1 MIELRVSAQGKQDLK
16 NIWRGLAEY
25 RLELADQQIRRIE
38 KKIDLLSKFP
48 LAGRQRLD
56 ISPNLR
62 SVPVDRLV
70 LLYHVDQQGERTIVE
85 IDRII
90 DGTRNLQSLFNN
102 LESEDQN

>member
-1 MIELRVSAQGKQDLK
+1 MIELRVSPQGQQDLK

-25 RLELADQQIRRIE
+25 RLELADKQIRRIE
-38 KKIDLLSKFP
+38 KKIAILSKFP

-62 SVPVDRLV
+62 SLPIDRLI
-70 LLYHVDQQGERTIVE
+70 LLYHVDQQGDKTIVE

-90 DGTRNLQSLFNN
+90 DGAMNLYSLFNDS
-102 LESEDQN
+102 ESEDLE

>member
-90 DGTRNLQSLFNN
+90 DGTRNLQSLFND

>member
-90 DGTRNLQSLFNN
+90 DGTRNLQSLFNDF
-102 LESEDQN
+102 ESEDQN

>member
-25 RLELADQQIRRIE
+25 RLELADKQIRRIE

-62 SVPVDRLV
+62 SLPVDRLV

-90 DGTRNLQSLFNN
+90 DGTRNLQSLFNDF
-102 LESEDQN
+102 ESEDQT